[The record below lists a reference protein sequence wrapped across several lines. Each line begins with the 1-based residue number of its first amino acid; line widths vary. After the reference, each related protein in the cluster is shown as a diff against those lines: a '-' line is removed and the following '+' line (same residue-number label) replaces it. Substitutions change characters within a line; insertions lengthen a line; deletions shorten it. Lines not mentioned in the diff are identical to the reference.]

1 MNNAQMRDR
10 NIRNWETMV
19 LLRENLIVPETH
31 SIISEC
37 FLQKKWVSYKMGL
50 KINLHIKIYELV
62 SIIRNQSLRST
73 LIKGESETDHLPINV
88 CPLFT
93 DQESQNFFCPNS
105 PLWCCLECF
114 GIGSSAFQLSCLAR
128 KFPNS
133 FGIKCWS
140 HSFFRITSPS
150 LLMSRFNVY
159 SSSGLPQYFQAKN
172 RPKRVLVSHYLIHRM
187 PYLKIM

>member
-50 KINLHIKIYELV
+50 KINLHIKTYELV

-105 PLWCCLECF
+105 PIWCCLECF

-140 HSFFRITSPS
+140 HSFLELHHQACWWADSTFTVPQGSRSTFKQRIDPKGCLS
-150 LLMSRFNVY
+150 LTTWSIEC
-159 SSSGLPQYFQAKN
+159 P
-172 RPKRVLVSHYLIHRM
+172 I
-187 PYLKIM
+187 